1 MAEPTVDLILRRF
14 DKGQARLSRFYESFE
29 EAEMFYEGNWEPE
42 GPESMPKTVPATA
55 FAIVEEATDHV
66 DVEHI
71 TAHVPTIGKKG
82 QNEAQAGKIKLFL
95 RGIWNY
101 WSGHAE
107 DIPPARDFTKNLF
120 LGNKAIFR
128 VLVDWDAWPEPDI
141 PEGTKKAEADEIRSQ
156 MRDIRA
162 MNFPVVCNSI
172 SPRYFIDDPT
182 IGRKRWA
189 MEFYNKDADD
199 VRELYG
205 DWADPRKGEKPSEK
219 SLYDADNV
227 EIIDYWEEGTQ
238 PAKEEDVDAG
248 LAKKVGDDVVGCWR
262 VIIGD
267 HILAK
272 GPSWLAGYPL
282 PYVIKYGGSGRES
295 RDGHHEKKGRGIL
308 HPIRSLLMA
317 EGRRLTQLDCIT
329 AFYATPVLFAE
340 GEENEWKVVWEPGWL
355 NFTPPGRKT
364 PEAPTFPQPH
374 AALLA
379 TIAQLQSGIERGTFG
394 SVVRGEKQAGT
405 RSAAEHAILSAQA
418 ELRFRPAKRAVEDAI
433 REVNEKTLLL
443 LKNVILKAD
452 DEVIVPT
459 ADDTMEKPPVLKS
472 SDIPTP
478 FYHRIELEDTS
489 PSAVSRE
496 ALVGIQLYQAGGID
510 LEEMMTRAGIEN
522 TADMKVR
529 VMRDKVMMSP
539 LVVNHLGKQFVEEY
553 TGESVDEIEFEEA
566 LLQLYKQMGLQAIG
580 QQAQGQQGMNQ
591 GAAPMGVG
599 AMQGQGASV
608 PGGPEETVRTI
619 QGMGQVGRPTPNAA

>member
-1 MAEPTVDLILRRF
+1 MSEPTVDLILRRF
-14 DKGQARLSRFYESFE
+14 DKGQARLSRFYEAFE
-29 EAEMFYEGNWEPE
+29 ESEMFYEGNWEPE

-82 QNEAQAGKIKLFL
+82 QNEAQAGKIKLFI
-95 RGIWNY
+95 RGMWNY

-141 PEGTKKAEADEIRSQ
+141 PEGTKKAEADEIRNQ

-205 DWADPRKGEKPSEK
+205 DWADPRKREKPSEK

-248 LAKKVGDDVVGCWR
+248 LAKKVGDEVSGCWR

-308 HPIRSLLMA
+308 HPIRSLLRA
-317 EGRRLTQLDCIT
+317 EGRRLTQLDAIT

-340 GEENEWKVVWEPGWL
+340 GEESEWNFKWEPGWL
-355 NFTPPGRKT
+355 NFRPQGRDT
-364 PEAPTFPQPH
+364 PEAPNVPQPH

-379 TIAQLQSGIERGTFG
+379 TIAQIQAGMERGTFG

-452 DEVIVPT
+452 DPVIVPT
-459 ADDTMEKPPVLKS
+459 ADDTMESPPRLKA

-496 ALVGIQLYQAGGID
+496 ALVGVQLHQEGAID
-510 LEEMMTRAGIEN
+510 DEEMMTRAGIEN
-522 TADMKVR
+522 TADMKQRVR
-529 VMRDKVMMSP
+529 RDRIMKLPYVEM
-539 LVVNHLGKQFVEEY
+539 HLGRELVESFTGEPVEEM
-553 TGESVDEIEFEEA
+553 EFQEA
-566 LLQLYKQMGLQAIG
+566 LIQAHQG
-580 QQAQGQQGMNQ
+580 MRLQQAQGINQ
-591 GAAPMGVG
+591 GAAPIGVG

-608 PGGPEETVRTI
+608 PGGPEEMVRTI
-619 QGMGQVGRPTPNAA
+619 QGMGQIGRPTGTPA